1 MRFTTVQFAETERV
15 TCSIRNANASLAILD
30 GMPVFMNTFDQVT
43 TDTNASPSTSSL
55 NQVGV
60 DVRSY
65 STATGSS
72 IGNLFAGIAK
82 VNNSR
87 VTQATG
93 LAVGDFGEAVCYG
106 FTDAIVVR
114 RTRATSTDSWATIG
128 SFGAGDQLV
137 PETGNNYLTWSQTQA
152 IGAANADIV
161 AGQSQNSLTTFASSA
176 NTNAVTATAE
186 TVRMKVFIACM

>member
-1 MRFTTVQFAETERV
+1 MRFTTIQYAETERV
-15 TCSIRNANASLAILD
+15 TASIRNANASLAILD
-30 GMPVFMNTFDQVT
+30 GMPVYMNSFDQVT
-43 TDTNASPSTSSL
+43 TDTAASPPTSSL

-65 STATGSS
+65 STATGVS
-72 IGNLFAGIAK
+72 IGNLFVGIAK

-87 VTQATG
+87 VPQATG
-93 LAVGDFGEAVCYG
+93 LVVGDFGEAVCYG
-106 FTDAIVVR
+106 FTDAIIVR
-114 RTRATSTDSWATIG
+114 RTRATSTDSWATIA

-152 IGAANADIV
+152 IGAANAKVV

-186 TVRMKVFIACM
+186 TVRMKVFICSM

>member
-1 MRFTTVQFAETERV
+1 MRFNTIQYAETERV
-15 TCSIRNANASLAILD
+15 SISIRNANVSLAILD
-30 GMPVFMNTFDQVT
+30 GMPVYFNNFDQVT
-43 TDTNASPSTSSL
+43 TDTNATIPLSALT
-55 NQVGV
+55 QVGV

-65 STATGSS
+65 STALGSS
-72 IGNLFAGIAK
+72 PGGMFAGIAK

-93 LAVGDFGEAVCYG
+93 LIIGDFGEAICYG

-114 RTRATSTDSWATIG
+114 RTRATSTDSWATIA

-137 PETGNNYLTWSQTQA
+137 PETGNNYLTWSNTQA
-152 IGAANADIV
+152 IGAASAEIV

-186 TVRMKVFIACM
+186 TVRMKVFINCM